1 MNNSITQNLKNK
13 KRYLPHDVKTR
24 ENAVKTYLKN
34 GDIDYTCRKYHVSKT
49 SLWRWVKK
57 YDGTREC
64 LEDKSHKPKTRHPKS
79 HTNQEIRWIRNYV
92 RRNPRITICELWAK
106 LAREKGYT
114 RKITSL
120 YRVMKRLNIKFYK
133 GMEIKNTSKKKH
145 NKKYETPENIGEK
158 WQIDAKYVPNECKV
172 ELPDDKRYYQY
183 TCIDEASRERFL
195 WWYEELTP
203 TNTVDFVERCIKYFG
218 YKPKTIQTDNGTEF
232 SYNQSKVKKEHPM
245 DTLLKKLKI
254 IHYKIRPR
262 TPEHNGKVERSHRND
277 NERFYSYLKFYSL
290 EDLIKQGM
298 AYLKRSNNIPMAVLG
313 YLTPKEKREELKAS
327 IVA

>member
-34 GDIDYTCRKYHVSKT
+34 GDIDYTCRKYHVSKS
-49 SLWRWVKK
+49 SLWRWGKK
-57 YDGTREC
+57 YDGTRES

-106 LAREKGYT
+106 LTREKGYT
-114 RKITSL
+114 RKITAL

-195 WWYEELTP
+195 WWYEELTI
-203 TNTVDFVERCIKYFG
+203 NV
-218 YKPKTIQTDNGTEF
+218 
-232 SYNQSKVKKEHPM
+232 
-245 DTLLKKLKI
+245 
-254 IHYKIRPR
+254 KIRMYEKSKITMYKHTFFFVYFFR
-262 TPEHNGKVERSHRND
+262 RYTKNGKINYTIKDIER
-277 NERFYSYLKFYSL
+277 NEFKTKLFSFS
-290 EDLIKQGM
+290 
-298 AYLKRSNNIPMAVLG
+298 
-313 YLTPKEKREELKAS
+313 
-327 IVA
+327 